1 VVNTKLSGLLIS
13 AVGGDKMRHH
23 LIMGIVD
30 IVVGLALFILC
41 IVLNRTERIVL
52 TFFPV
57 AVGVGLIASYISN
70 RKQTCWRNPT
80 KKEMAKIAGTNLRVN
95 RKCCENCAYVEFE
108 VIRGSQT
115 INKICNYNPVRP
127 IIGNHGRH
135 VCSNW
140 CPGAG
145 CVVLKIEE

>member
-1 VVNTKLSGLLIS
+1 
-13 AVGGDKMRHH
+13 MRHN

-41 IVLNRTERIVL
+41 VILNRTERIVL

-57 AVGVGLIASYISN
+57 SVGVGLIASYISN
-70 RKQTCWRNPT
+70 RKQTYWRNPT
-80 KKEMAKIAGTNLRVN
+80 KKEMAQIMKEALGNSPGTNIRVN
-95 RKCCENCAYVEFE
+95 RKCCENCAYVEFK
-108 VIRGSQT
+108 VIRGSET
-115 INKICNYNPVRP
+115 IDKICTYNPVRP

>member
-1 VVNTKLSGLLIS
+1 
-13 AVGGDKMRHH
+13 MRHN

-30 IVVGLALFILC
+30 IVVGLACFVLC
-41 IVLNRTERIVL
+41 IVLNRTERIAL

-57 AVGVGLIASYISN
+57 AVGVGLIVSYIHE
-70 RKQTCWRNPT
+70 RKQACWRNPT
-80 KKEMAKIAGTNLRVN
+80 KKEMAKIMYDALGNGPDTNIRVN

-127 IIGNHGRH
+127 IVGNHGRH
-135 VCSNW
+135 VCPNW

-145 CVVLKIEE
+145 CIVCKIEE

>member
-1 VVNTKLSGLLIS
+1 
-13 AVGGDKMRHH
+13 MRGH
-23 LIMGIVD
+23 LIVGIID
-30 IVVGLALFILC
+30 IFVGFACFVLC
-41 IVLNRTERIVL
+41 IILNRTDRIVIA
-52 TFFPV
+52 FFPV
-57 AVGVGLIASYISN
+57 AMGLGIIAGYIHDK
-70 RKQTCWRNPT
+70 KQHCWRNPT
-80 KKEMAKIAGTNLRVN
+80 KKEMAKIAGTNIRIN

-135 VCSNW
+135 VCDNW

>member
-1 VVNTKLSGLLIS
+1 V
-13 AVGGDKMRHH
+13 RHH

-30 IVVGLALFILC
+30 IVVGLVLFILC
-41 IVLNRTERIVL
+41 IVLNRTERIIL

-70 RKQTCWRNPT
+70 RKQTYWRNPT
-80 KKEMAKIAGTNLRVN
+80 KKEMAEIMDEALGNSPGPNIPGTNIRIN
-95 RKCCENCAYVEFE
+95 RKCCENCSYVEFE

-135 VCSNW
+135 VCNNW

>member
-1 VVNTKLSGLLIS
+1 MHDN
-13 AVGGDKMRHH
+13 

-30 IVVGLALFILC
+30 VVIGLVLFILC
-41 IVLNRTERIVL
+41 IILNRTERIVL

-57 AVGVGLIASYISN
+57 AVGIGLIVSYIHE

-80 KKEMAKIAGTNLRVN
+80 KKEMAKIAGTNIYVN
-95 RKCCENCAYVEFE
+95 RKCCENCAYVEFYT
-108 VIRGSQT
+108 VRGSQT
-115 INKICNYNPVRP
+115 INKICNCNPVRP

-135 VCSNW
+135 VCPNW

-145 CVVLKIEE
+145 SVVFKIEE